1 MDHLSRLSL
10 ALAALVAVLALATPA
25 VAAGAVA
32 EYQVQYSPVG
42 TTGNSQMI
50 VNVILSDDTP
60 LPAVVEVPIPA
71 GAQVLWA
78 GEILGGDP
86 ALDPARETSVT
97 PVTGG
102 QLVTFTLSEVRIAQ
116 VEADLARASIDG
128 SRVSATMAWTNTAE
142 PAPVLASIRLPA
154 DAGDVTIQP
163 RPIGEPQFND
173 VGESLYTLPVRQ
185 MANGDVYEATV
196 TYRTGIAS
204 ERGDSSVLLV
214 VVGVLLVLAVVTLVV
229 LVGRDRSRRARSGLD
244 G

>member
-1 MDHLSRLSL
+1 MNHPSRLSL
-10 ALAALVAVLALATPA
+10 ALAALVAVLVVATPA
-25 VAAGAVA
+25 VASAAVA

-78 GEILGGDP
+78 GEIFGGDP

-97 PVTGG
+97 PVAGG

-116 VEADLARASIDG
+116 VEADLARATIDG
-128 SRVSATMAWTNTAE
+128 SGVSATMSWTNTGE
-142 PAPVLASIRLPA
+142 SAPVLASIRLPA
-154 DAGDVTIQP
+154 NVGDVTIQP
-163 RPIGEPQFND
+163 QPIGQPQFND

-185 MANGDVYEATV
+185 IANGDVYEATV
-196 TYRTGIAS
+196 SYRTGIAA
-204 ERGDSSVLLV
+204 EAGGSSVLLV
-214 VVGVLLVLAVVTLVV
+214 VVGVLLVLAIVTLVV
-229 LVGRDRSRRARSGLD
+229 LVRRDRSRRVGSGLD